1 MPIRTHRG
9 RAAVY
14 RRLWGWPLRSP
25 KHLVVAVVGF
35 VALATAVGLLLPK
48 YGPGARQEPPRPSRT
63 ATAPPAALA
72 PGSTAGPTRSEE
84 RRAPRTHSSIP
95 QAAPPPA
102 APTPEALEAAK
113 NWGRAWVNHPQGMTS
128 AQWLEGL
135 RPYTTEEYLTVMS
148 TVDPANVPATK
159 VTGAPTALSST
170 AGSTQVKLPTD
181 AGDLQILV
189 ISTQNGWRVAGY
201 TRAG

>member
-25 KHLVVAVVGF
+25 RHLVLAVVGF
-35 VALATAVGLLLPK
+35 VALATAVGLVLPE
-48 YGPGARQEPPRPSRT
+48 YGMSSRQEPPRPSRT
-63 ATAPPAALA
+63 AAAPPPAFA
-72 PGSTAGPTRSEE
+72 PGATGPSPSEE
-84 RRAPRTHSSIP
+84 RRAPRVHSSIP

-102 APTPEALEAAK
+102 APAPEALEAAR

-148 TVDPANVPATK
+148 TVDPANVPASRL
-159 VTGAPTALSST
+159 TGDPAALSST
-170 AGSTQVKLPTD
+170 AGSVQVKLPTD
-181 AGDLQILV
+181 AGDLQVLV